1 MGASLALGLL
11 DCLISSLA
19 MVAVMIGHNFA
30 QLFFFLVIG
39 VSISITVAFYA
50 CMFEA
55 AAIVQNDK
63 IFLTLESI

>member
-1 MGASLALGLL
+1 
-11 DCLISSLA
+11 

-30 QLFFFLVIG
+30 QLFFFLVIW

-50 CMFEA
+50 SMFEA

>member
-1 MGASLALGLL
+1 
-11 DCLISSLA
+11 

-30 QLFFFLVIG
+30 QLFFFFVIG
-39 VSISITVAFYA
+39 VSISMTVAFYA
-50 CMFEA
+50 SMFEA